1 MSSTPPPPARFPSE
15 TPAWALE
22 PGCPRTGRF
31 LLGRELG
38 RGGMGRVDEA
48 WDPLLNRCVAIKRLT
63 CADPEAAARF
73 VREANHQARVSHPA
87 ICPIHEVAA
96 DGWVPY
102 IVMRLV
108 RGAPLSDLRR
118 ELGFRELALL
128 VADVAGAV
136 EAAHRAG
143 LVHRDLKPQNILV
156 ERAADGSLKPWVV
169 DFGLARDLALADQ
182 TLTWAFAGTPAFM
195 SPEQARGAAA
205 SPADDIY
212 SLGATLYAMLAGL
225 PPYEATTVAGLL
237 EGQSSRR
244 VGSIRAKCPDVPRDL
259 ETLVLRCLEWE
270 PHRRYASAGDLEA
283 DLRRFAAGEPIRARR
298 TTALGHLARRALR
311 HKLMSG
317 TVVLSLLLA
326 GGLLAWGLRV
336 RSQSIRQAEVATRF
350 GLEAKGLED
359 LMRLERLMPPHDLRK
374 AEARLR
380 EGMVQIRQGM
390 AALGKPAEGPGNY
403 ALARIELV
411 LRDYDA
417 ALGHMEA
424 AWAAGFQ
431 SPEAAYALGTALARR
446 FEWETRERR
455 RRDQSR
461 EAVETVR
468 KDLMAR
474 YGERAIACFARS
486 RGQALDHPAF
496 GEAQVAFIL
505 GDYRRCVEK
514 CEEAYRAL
522 PWLSEV
528 PQLAWHG
535 LRGLGYV
542 RQEDGDLP
550 GRDRLH
556 AQADATIREA
566 LLRAPSDIGL
576 LACAL
581 EGVEYRAMLQSQEG
595 HPSEALFGEGEA
607 LYRQA
612 LAIHPDDHQ
621 LLSSHA
627 LLRLRESILL
637 TSHGKDARPLLHEAI
652 ARFAPDR
659 GGPDAWFPGAT
670 DFQAFHLLN
679 WTLGAA
685 QAVWGEDPRPAL
697 AIARKGVG
705 PGSPEAAELS
715 LVEARFL
722 MDRGMDP
729 SRALATAWED
739 TSKALRNHYG
749 GALYTR
755 QLAGEVRNLQAQW
768 ERLQGRDPGP
778 YLREGLASARESLA
792 IQPRN
797 AYAYWDLAQMEALE
811 AECRAERG
819 QPWEEALARARQA
832 ADRGMDLRGDHYRSP
847 SIRAFVDLAEARIRL
862 RQGGDPSAPLAA
874 ARRVLAR
881 ALAADGR
888 SYLLHLS
895 LARVEL
901 MAGRFREAAAA
912 AERGLRSKPDAQE
925 LWLILARARERAGAP
940 HPEAL
945 RRAQALGPAWEQ
957 VWRSL
962 GA

>member
-1 MSSTPPPPARFPSE
+1 
-15 TPAWALE
+15 
-22 PGCPRTGRF
+22 
-31 LLGRELG
+31 
-38 RGGMGRVDEA
+38 MGRVDEA
-48 WDPLLNRCVAIKRLT
+48 WDPLLGRRVAIKRLT
-63 CADPEAAARF
+63 CGDPEAAARF

-96 DGWVPY
+96 SGEVPY

-108 RGAPLSDLRR
+108 HGPPLSELRQD
-118 ELGFRELALL
+118 LGFQALARL

-136 EAAHRAG
+136 EAAHRAD

-156 ERAADGSLKPWVV
+156 ERAPDGALKPWVV

-225 PPYEATTVAGLL
+225 PPFEATTVAGLL

-244 VGSIRAKCPDVPRDL
+244 VGSIRTKRPDVPRDL
-259 ETLVLRCLEWE
+259 ETIVLRCLEWE
-270 PHRRYASAGDLEA
+270 PQRRYARAADLEA

-311 HKLMSG
+311 HRVMSA
-317 TVVLSLLLA
+317 TVALALLLA

-336 RSQSIRQAEVATRF
+336 RSQAIRQAEMATRF

-359 LMRLERLMPPHDLRK
+359 LMRLERLMPAHDLRQ

-390 AALGKPAEGPGNY
+390 AALGRPAEGPGNY

-411 LRDYDA
+411 LRDHDA
-417 ALGHMEA
+417 ALAHMEA
-424 AWAAGFQ
+424 AWAAGFH
-431 SPEAAYALGTALARR
+431 SPESAYALGTALARR
-446 FEWETRERR
+446 FEFELREAR

-461 EAVETVR
+461 EAVDAVR

-486 RGQALDHPAF
+486 RGQAMDHPAL

-528 PQLAWHG
+528 PRLAWHG
-535 LRGLGYV
+535 LRGLAYD
-542 RQEDGDLP
+542 RQEAGDLAA
-550 GRDRLH
+550 RDQLN
-556 AQADATIREA
+556 AQAEATVREA
-566 LLRAPSDIGL
+566 LVRAPSDIAL

-581 EGVEYRAMLQSQEG
+581 EGVEFRAMLQSQEG
-595 HPSEALFGEGEA
+595 HPSEGLFREGEA

-621 LLSSHA
+621 LLTSQA
-627 LLRLRESILL
+627 KLRLREGILL
-637 TSHGKDARPLLHEAI
+637 TSHGKDARPLLQEAI
-652 ARFAPDR
+652 ARFAPER
-659 GGPDAWFPGAT
+659 KGSGAWFPGET

-697 AIARKGVG
+697 AIARRGVG

-722 MDRGMDP
+722 MDRGQDP
-729 SRALATAWED
+729 TRALALAWED

-749 GALYTR
+749 AALYTR

-778 YLREGLASARESLA
+778 YLQEGLASSRESLA
-792 IQPRN
+792 LQPRN
-797 AYAYWDLAQMEALE
+797 TYAFWDLAQLEALD
-811 AECRAERG
+811 AEVRAERG
-819 QPWEEALARARQA
+819 QPWEASLARARQA
-832 ADRGMDLRGDHYRSP
+832 ADRALELRGDHYRSA
-847 SIRAFVDLAEARIRL
+847 STRAFVDLAEARIRL
-862 RQGGDPSAPLAA
+862 RQGGDPSVPLAA

-901 MAGRFREAAAA
+901 MDGRFPAAAAA
-912 AERGLRSKPDAQE
+912 AERGLRAKGDAQE
-925 LWLILARARERAGAP
+925 LWLILARARERSGDP
-940 HPEAL
+940 HPAAL
-945 RRAQALGPAWEQ
+945 KRARALGPAWEQ
-957 VWRSL
+957 VWRTL
-962 GA
+962 QG